1 MILKLLPSVA
11 GATPVLKLAAVL
23 VGLCIL
29 FGLPAGAL
37 CALILIDV
45 GWPSEVLPVMRVNA
59 CITLMLLVRKGTPN
73 SLEVEQ
79 VKIDVALKVLEHVYR
94 QLWFVVS
101 ESTNIAILTLANPVW
116 IVLTKFGLIFLRVVK
131 VFDSVMS
138 LDTKITLGTIY
149 PLSIGDWADF
159 RCVSGGDAP
168 SILQLS
174 IVVVQTLFGVV
185 CLLYLARLSLELHQ
199 IK

>member
-1 MILKLLPSVA
+1 M
-11 GATPVLKLAAVL
+11 
-23 VGLCIL
+23 
-29 FGLPAGAL
+29 
-37 CALILIDV
+37 
-45 GWPSEVLPVMRVNA
+45 
-59 CITLMLLVRKGTPN
+59 
-73 SLEVEQ
+73 
-79 VKIDVALKVLEHVYR
+79 
-94 QLWFVVS
+94 S

-149 PLSIGDWADF
+149 TLSIGDWADF